1 MLDDQTLVSVV
12 LITEDAS
19 DDDVFNTFK
28 NITEQTHRKIDII
41 ISTFRE
47 DIDELKEKCAKLH
60 LDVRWAQHAPGKDFL
75 SEVLTLADGE
85 LFFYKTLDF
94 FVLIIQLKISAQ
106 FSYEH

>member
-19 DDDVFNTFK
+19 DEDVFNTFK

-41 ISTFRE
+41 ISTFRD

-60 LDVRWAQHAPGKDFL
+60 LDVRWLNIPLVKIFL
-75 SEVLTLADGE
+75 VK
-85 LFFYKTLDF
+85 F
-94 FVLIIQLKISAQ
+94 
-106 FSYEH
+106 